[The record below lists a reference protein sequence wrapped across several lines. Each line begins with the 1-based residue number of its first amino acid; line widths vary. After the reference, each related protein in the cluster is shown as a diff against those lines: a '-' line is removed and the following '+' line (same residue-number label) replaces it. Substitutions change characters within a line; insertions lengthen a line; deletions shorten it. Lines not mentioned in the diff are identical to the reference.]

1 VADATHHL
9 VDNSVL
15 TRTAKAP
22 VAARIEPMILSGTLA
37 ACSMTDLELLFSAR
51 NGEEHRARRDDLA
64 LRFVRVPL
72 DQRDFDRAVEV
83 QGLLADKAQHRAASI
98 PDLIVASA
106 AERAGLTVL
115 HYDADFELIASVTG
129 QPTEWVVPRGSV
141 D

>member
-1 VADATHHL
+1 
-9 VDNSVL
+9 
-15 TRTAKAP
+15 
-22 VAARIEPMILSGTLA
+22 VAARIEPMIVSGMLA
-37 ACSMTDLELLFSAR
+37 ICSMTDLELLFSAR
-51 NGEEHRARRDDLA
+51 NGEEHRARREDLA

-98 PDLIVASA
+98 PDLVVAAA
-106 AERAGLTVL
+106 AEHAGLTIL
-115 HYDADFELIASVTG
+115 HYNADFELIATVTG